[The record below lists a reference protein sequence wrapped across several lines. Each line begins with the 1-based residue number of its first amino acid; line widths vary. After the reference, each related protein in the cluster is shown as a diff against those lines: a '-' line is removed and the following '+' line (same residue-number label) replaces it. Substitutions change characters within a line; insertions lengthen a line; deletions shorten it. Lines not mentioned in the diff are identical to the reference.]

1 MTKKLI
7 LLILALPLMLMVCLF
22 ATTESVSL
30 SISVPV
36 SGIEVIGNEVVYL
49 SLDDNEKY
57 LVDYVVYPE
66 VVMTTEQIG
75 NDRLAELSFEN
86 GYIIPKT
93 VGRAKVY
100 INTVDGGYKDSF
112 IVQVDS
118 NYLQSIECSVSKSEI
133 YVGET
138 STIDTTYVPATA
150 LNKVVKYS
158 SSNDAVLTVNNRG
171 IVTGVSRGTATIT
184 IKSADNDQIF
194 DTIDIQVHN
203 KDVMDLGQ
211 TNITTWNKNGNI
223 NISVDTLEQYEISYS
238 AMDQNG
244 SDISSMINLALDE
257 ANKNEGQLVLNYEIL
272 NEDFIGTIMI
282 VVTIETENGLV
293 LTKTTTVNIVNELN
307 AWFLETKT
315 PNYVVGEVNSLIY
328 QLDPYD
334 ANVSYDVASDNDN
347 VIVQMNDD
355 QLIIFAQKA
364 GVSKVTLT
372 ITSNDV
378 IGQSKQISIDVVVAP
393 KGFIVNESANSYGIE
408 GVYTIAQF
416 NPDDSYTSH
425 SISLSYSNKTDESD
439 IGVGFKENITFVSSC
454 PEKVEIDASGKIT
467 MKDQSIDE
475 IVEFKGVFTY
485 GTYKLETQPIKIKCV
500 GGAYDVDTYLELLAA
515 VNNEKPVVLQ
525 ATIKDDFGYDENGN
539 VVFSTIPTTYDWE
552 FYKNN
557 GAVNPPSV
565 KVLLNIKNN
574 IYGNGYV
581 INADNI
587 TNKTDSNGQLTNDAI
602 FRGPLNFVALTDDS
616 TSGGA
621 VSVKGQDN
629 IVFAV
634 YENVTLSNVELRSC
648 DLDTGDSSTYDL
660 VDLDYT
666 GTTVEVL
673 GDNVNIKYSRISNGR
688 TVLRVFGDINDATKD
703 IHLNIQNS
711 VLSNGREFIIRMGSN
726 CFVTGTLEDSSIN
739 LPNSSLSS
747 FPAHIA
753 YDKMSDNEKKD
764 YEESFI
770 KTYVNVKNTA
780 FRNSGIFC
788 IGIDSHFSGPLLAN
802 GPAALGNPN
811 YNAMLGGWKNLAKTS
826 YGAKLTFEEDV
837 RIYDWKN
844 LDDVDSSTLI
854 EVIGF
859 LNNDTFGKMELNVK
873 QLVRDLSANKNYETI
888 LVKYNE
894 KDYVHGGIA
903 FFGGGKNYGVFDNSN
918 YTSHTLTGYTVS
930 LSDTSVQYLA
940 LAAGSQPF
948 YFLLHDRTSSFS
960 PQQQE
965 NILKTNEAYSF
976 VSPF

>member
-1 MTKKLI
+1 M
-7 LLILALPLMLMVCLF
+7 
-22 ATTESVSL
+22 
-30 SISVPV
+30 
-36 SGIEVIGNEVVYL
+36 
-49 SLDDNEKY
+49 
-57 LVDYVVYPE
+57 
-66 VVMTTEQIG
+66 
-75 NDRLAELSFEN
+75 
-86 GYIIPKT
+86 
-93 VGRAKVY
+93 
-100 INTVDGGYKDSF
+100 
-112 IVQVDS
+112 
-118 NYLQSIECSVSKSEI
+118 
-133 YVGET
+133 
-138 STIDTTYVPATA
+138 
-150 LNKVVKYS
+150 
-158 SSNDAVLTVNNRG
+158 
-171 IVTGVSRGTATIT
+171 
-184 IKSADNDQIF
+184 
-194 DTIDIQVHN
+194 
-203 KDVMDLGQ
+203 
-211 TNITTWNKNGNI
+211 
-223 NISVDTLEQYEISYS
+223 
-238 AMDQNG
+238 
-244 SDISSMINLALDE
+244 
-257 ANKNEGQLVLNYEIL
+257 
-272 NEDFIGTIMI
+272 
-282 VVTIETENGLV
+282 
-293 LTKTTTVNIVNELN
+293 
-307 AWFLETKT
+307 
-315 PNYVVGEVNSLIY
+315 
-328 QLDPYD
+328 
-334 ANVSYDVASDNDN
+334 
-347 VIVQMNDD
+347 
-355 QLIIFAQKA
+355 
-364 GVSKVTLT
+364 
-372 ITSNDV
+372 
-378 IGQSKQISIDVVVAP
+378 
-393 KGFIVNESANSYGIE
+393 
-408 GVYTIAQF
+408 
-416 NPDDSYTSH
+416 
-425 SISLSYSNKTDESD
+425 
-439 IGVGFKENITFVSSC
+439 
-454 PEKVEIDASGKIT
+454 
-467 MKDQSIDE
+467 
-475 IVEFKGVFTY
+475 
-485 GTYKLETQPIKIKCV
+485 
-500 GGAYDVDTYLELLAA
+500 
-515 VNNEKPVVLQ
+515 
-525 ATIKDDFGYDENGN
+525 
-539 VVFSTIPTTYDWE
+539 
-552 FYKNN
+552 
-557 GAVNPPSV
+557 
-565 KVLLNIKNN
+565 
-574 IYGNGYV
+574 
-581 INADNI
+581 
-587 TNKTDSNGQLTNDAI
+587 
-602 FRGPLNFVALTDDS
+602 
-616 TSGGA
+616 
-621 VSVKGQDN
+621 
-629 IVFAV
+629 FAV

-753 YDKMSDNEKKD
+753 YDKMSDSEKKD